1 MSKAKDVMHEGK
13 INERHRRVGRLKTE
27 NMKDALRD
35 VSAWKPVFVSDR
47 QKGLLAS
54 KKGSALT
61 PAEQSLVFQMAR
73 SECENDYKFYSSKL
87 SETRP
92 LAVEYLAGID
102 KSHWVT
108 YAFNEKY
115 NQPSYD
121 EVTSNLS
128 EAANSWLGNAV
139 RSSYPLEA
147 FEQYFVKVVE
157 LFAERRRTSSRQK
170 GPGSNAGHASTS
182 QGEPYDDCEIDVM
195 RTTPAAFS
203 DFLLP
208 TYKKKLDGIMAL
220 TKTLQILPCLDGQYM
235 VRFTDISSR
244 PDHAHLWRT
253 VNLIEKEC
261 NSKLQFI
268 TECTVSELYAW
279 KEHTVSVARRTYYY
293 QFVPTVRSATIAQD
307 LQLLV
312 PEVIVTEA
320 DLGKR
325 GMKPGPKPKNKRRS
339 ARPGSAA
346 SPAIAMTQ

>member
-1 MSKAKDVMHEGK
+1 
-13 INERHRRVGRLKTE
+13 
-27 NMKDALRD
+27 MKDALQD

-54 KKGSALT
+54 VTELYPDSGHRFCVGHIITNIEKKGSALT

-157 LFAERRRTSSRQK
+157 LF
-170 GPGSNAGHASTS
+170 
-182 QGEPYDDCEIDVM
+182 
-195 RTTPAAFS
+195 
-203 DFLLP
+203 
-208 TYKKKLDGIMAL
+208 
-220 TKTLQILPCLDGQYM
+220 
-235 VRFTDISSR
+235 
-244 PDHAHLWRT
+244 
-253 VNLIEKEC
+253 
-261 NSKLQFI
+261 
-268 TECTVSELYAW
+268 
-279 KEHTVSVARRTYYY
+279 
-293 QFVPTVRSATIAQD
+293 
-307 LQLLV
+307 
-312 PEVIVTEA
+312 
-320 DLGKR
+320 
-325 GMKPGPKPKNKRRS
+325 
-339 ARPGSAA
+339 
-346 SPAIAMTQ
+346 

>member
-1 MSKAKDVMHEGK
+1 
-13 INERHRRVGRLKTE
+13 
-27 NMKDALRD
+27 
-35 VSAWKPVFVSDR
+35 
-47 QKGLLAS
+47 
-54 KKGSALT
+54 
-61 PAEQSLVFQMAR
+61 MAR

-87 SETRP
+87 SEPRP

-102 KSHWVT
+102 KSHILT

-147 FEQYFVKVVE
+147 FEQCFVKVVQ

-170 GPGSNAGHASTS
+170 GP
-182 QGEPYDDCEIDVM
+182 
-195 RTTPAAFS
+195 AFS

-261 NSKLQFI
+261 TCRRWQDLMFPCVHAVKTAI
-268 TECTVSELYAW
+268 HHGIHASELFAGRNTPCRPRGG
-279 KEHTVSVARRTYYY
+279 HITTSLCRPSARRPSLRI
-293 QFVPTVRSATIAQD
+293 F
-307 LQLLV
+307 
-312 PEVIVTEA
+312 
-320 DLGKR
+320 
-325 GMKPGPKPKNKRRS
+325 NC
-339 ARPGSAA
+339 
-346 SPAIAMTQ
+346 